1 MTPPPPGA
9 ILPPSDHPEAGRVL
23 SVGSLL
29 RIGLIVPAAMVA
41 DVWLA
46 QRMFPGFN
54 PGAQF
59 ISELGGPAAPNPLIF
74 NVGMVLAGLAG
85 MAAGAG
91 FAQALEHAGGRRR
104 VSAFAG
110 LWVALTGLGALFA
123 GLFHWPDPMHRACGV
138 GLAIQFAPL
147 FTAWA
152 LWGKPEHAR
161 LARFS
166 LGWFFFLLLVFALL
180 TGVWNVRTGADVG
193 FWQRGHAFLGLL
205 WLAIVAFALDR
216 HWRARPA
223 APASEDAEPAYAPA
237 AS

>member
-1 MTPPPPGA
+1 
-9 ILPPSDHPEAGRVL
+9 VL

-29 RIGLIVPAAMVA
+29 RIGLVVPAIMVA
-41 DVWLA
+41 DVLVA
-46 QRMFPGFN
+46 QHMFPGFR

-59 ISELGGPAAPNPLIF
+59 ISELGGPAAPNPAIF
-74 NVGMVLAGLAG
+74 NVGMILAGLAG
-85 MAAGAG
+85 IAAGAG
-91 FAQALEHAGGRRR
+91 FTQALEHAGGRRR

-110 LWVALTGLGALFA
+110 LWVAMTGLGALFA

-152 LWGKPEHAR
+152 LWGRPEHRR

-166 LGWFFFLLLVFALL
+166 LGWFFFLLLVLALL
-180 TGVWNVRTGADVG
+180 TGVWNVRTGNDVG
-193 FWQRGHAFLGLL
+193 FWQRGHAALGLL
-205 WLAIVAFALDR
+205 WLAIAAFCLDR
-216 HWRARPA
+216 HWRSRPA
-223 APASEDAEPAYAPA
+223 TLETEAEAEAAQAQPDYAPA

>member
-1 MTPPPPGA
+1 V
-9 ILPPSDHPEAGRVL
+9 I
-23 SVGSLL
+23 SVGNLL
-29 RIGLIVPAAMVA
+29 RIGLIVPAIMVA
-41 DVWLA
+41 DVLVA

-54 PGAQF
+54 AGAQF
-59 ISELGGPAAPNPLIF
+59 ISELGGPKAPMPQIF
-74 NVGMVLAGLAG
+74 NIGMILAGLAG
-85 MAAGAG
+85 IAAGGG
-91 FAQALEHAGGRRR
+91 FAHALEHAGGRRQ

-110 LWVALTGLGALFA
+110 LWVAMTGLGALFA

-152 LWGKPEHAR
+152 LWGKPGHQR

-166 LGWFFFLLLVFALL
+166 LGWFFFLCLVLALL
-180 TGVWNVRTGADVG
+180 TGVWNVRTGNDVG
-193 FWQRGHAFLGLL
+193 FWQRGHAFLGLV
-205 WLAIVAFALDR
+205 WLAIAAFCLDR

-223 APASEDAEPAYAPA
+223 EPTEPAPSESADYAPA

>member
-1 MTPPPPGA
+1 M
-9 ILPPSDHPEAGRVL
+9 L

-29 RIGLIVPAAMVA
+29 RIGLVVPVIMVA
-41 DVWLA
+41 DVLLA
-46 QRMFPGFN
+46 QRLFPGFN
-54 PGAQF
+54 AGAQF
-59 ISELGGPAAPNPLIF
+59 ISELGGPKAPNPAIF
-74 NVGMVLAGLAG
+74 NVGMILAGLAG
-85 MAAGAG
+85 VAAGAG

-110 LWVALTGLGALFA
+110 LWVAMTGLGALFA

-152 LWGKPEHAR
+152 LWGKPQHRR
-161 LARFS
+161 LAHFS
-166 LGWFFFLLLVFALL
+166 LGWFFGLLLVLALL
-180 TGVWNVRTGADVG
+180 TGVWNVRTGSDVG

-205 WLAIVAFALDR
+205 WLAIASFSLDR
-216 HWRARPA
+216 HWRARDAMA
-223 APASEDAEPAYAPA
+223 ADAETPAEPDYAPA

>member
-1 MTPPPPGA
+1 M
-9 ILPPSDHPEAGRVL
+9 L

-29 RIGLIVPAAMVA
+29 RIGLVVPVIMVA
-41 DVWLA
+41 DVLLA
-46 QRMFPGFN
+46 QRLFPGFN
-54 PGAQF
+54 AGAQF
-59 ISELGGPAAPNPLIF
+59 ISELGGPKAPNPAIF
-74 NVGMVLAGLAG
+74 NVGMILAGLAG

-110 LWVALTGLGALFA
+110 LWVAMTGLGALFA

-152 LWGKPEHAR
+152 LWGKPQHRR
-161 LARFS
+161 LAHFS
-166 LGWFFFLLLVFALL
+166 LGWFFGLLLVLALL
-180 TGVWNVRTGADVG
+180 TGVWNVRTGSDVG

-205 WLAIVAFALDR
+205 WLAIASFSLDR
-216 HWRARPA
+216 HWRKRPMD
-223 APASEDAEPAYAPA
+223 PADSNSVEPDYAPA
-237 AS
+237 A

>member
-1 MTPPPPGA
+1 
-9 ILPPSDHPEAGRVL
+9 VL
-23 SVGSLL
+23 SVGALL
-29 RIGLIVPAAMVA
+29 RIGLIAPVVMVA

-46 QRMFPGFN
+46 QRLFPGFN
-54 PGAQF
+54 AGAQF

-91 FAQALEHAGGRRR
+91 FAQALEDAGGRRR

-110 LWVALTGLGALFA
+110 LWVAMTGLGALFA

-152 LWGKPEHAR
+152 LWGKPQHRR
-161 LARFS
+161 LAHFS
-166 LGWFFFLLLVFALL
+166 LGWFFGLLLVLALL
-180 TGVWNVRTGADVG
+180 TGVWNVRTGSDVG
-193 FWQRGHAFLGLL
+193 LWQRGHAFLGLL
-205 WLAIVAFALDR
+205 WLAIAAWSLDR
-216 HWRARPA
+216 HWRSRPA
-223 APASEDAEPAYAPA
+223 APEDEPDYAPA